1 MWGTVGI
8 GASGVEWVLGE
19 PFSNIGRGRDALGR
33 FVVCAR
39 KGVMVV
45 FGGQM
50 EG

>member
-1 MWGTVGI
+1 M
-8 GASGVEWVLGE
+8 EWVLGE

-45 FGGQM
+45 LRGSNGGL
-50 EG
+50 E

>member
-1 MWGTVGI
+1 M
-8 GASGVEWVLGE
+8 EWVLGE

-33 FVVCAR
+33 FVVGVR
-39 KGVMVV
+39 KDVMVV